1 MVVEAWLSE
10 KEEISDA
17 VVTDM
22 LKMDENEAKQTKP
35 STGMGRVQENKAEG
49 GSSPFRRCCRINLIE
64 WLNEVSSAIK
74 KYPEII
80 LSVIGLSR
88 WFVEEDVRP
97 TFLRSNNSEM
107 GLLDFVKSYDPFKA
121 KVRERTLIE
130 EDVMLSK
137 ETEDMVISPSHDAIH
152 IVDHTLVD
160 ELKSVVGKKKRRV
173 VFNDGLPHVKKAK
186 GSSSV
191 ASPERNPTT
200 AGKTSDESGSMQD
213 KNVRFRPVSNRFV
226 IISSSSPSVELLNTD
241 LSASLKFASFVPYMR
256 KEAEATA
263 AGLAHEA
270 GASLAPGQE
279 A

>member
-1 MVVEAWLSE
+1 MNDYLIIWKKSEGNDNAERNGIYLYKRITDLKEYCSYVVKSFR
-10 KEEISDA
+10 EERNVGKSNIGDSD
-17 VVTDM
+17 
-22 LKMDENEAKQTKP
+22 N
-35 STGMGRVQENKAEG
+35 TGGGGKIFGGVIKACG
-49 GSSPFRRCCRINLIE
+49 GIE
-64 WLNEVSSAIK
+64 WLNEVSAAIK

-121 KVRERTLIE
+121 K
-130 EDVMLSK
+130 
-137 ETEDMVISPSHDAIH
+137 DMVISPSRDAIH
-152 IVDHTLVD
+152 IVDHTVVD

-200 AGKTSDESGSMQD
+200 DGKTPDESGSMQD
-213 KNVRFRPVSNRFV
+213 KNVRSHPASKRFV
-226 IISSSSPSVELLNTD
+226 IITSSSPSAELLNTD
-241 LSASLKFASFVPYMR
+241 LSASLKFASLVLYIR

-270 GASLAPGQE
+270 GASFAPGQE
-279 A
+279 V